1 MEAAMGLMRRIPP
14 NHSETALSALL
25 SLLPDHSSDLLS
37 QVDQPLQTIPL
48 PYLEV
53 QTAACPAA
61 LPDSLWQCWFYVMW
75 IVERSSYCV
84 STTET
89 LTLIDHL
96 GRINTIQ
103 LLEDGPYPS
112 LELRKLEIEAN
123 DVFAIYRDQ
132 YYEGGI
138 SSVYMWED
146 ENEGFVACFL
156 IKKDGSKS
164 GQGRR
169 GYLQEGAWDAIHVI
183 EVGPE
188 EEGTTHYCL
197 TSTVMLSLTTNNES
211 SGTFNLSGSIRRQ
224 MNMDLSVAEGHLCNM
239 GKMIEE
245 MEGKLRNSLDQVYF
259 GKTKEMV
266 CTLRPPSELVP
277 MRLPDS

>member
-1 MEAAMGLMRRIPP
+1 MEAAMGLMRRIHPK
-14 NHSETALSALL
+14 HADTALSALL
-25 SLLPDHSSDLLS
+25 SLLPDHSADLLS
-37 QVDQPLQTIPL
+37 QVDQPLQVLCDVDCGKEFIL
-48 PYLEV
+48 CEYNRD
-53 QTAACPAA
+53 A
-61 LPDSLWQCWFYVMW
+61 DS
-75 IVERSSYCV
+75 
-84 STTET
+84 
-89 LTLIDHL
+89 
-96 GRINTIQ
+96 
-103 LLEDGPYPS
+103 
-112 LELRKLEIEAN
+112 
-123 DVFAIYRDQ
+123 YR

-146 ENEGFVACFL
+146 DNEGFVACFL

-164 GQGRR
+164 GHGRR

-188 EEGTTHYCL
+188 DEGTAHYCL
-197 TSTVMLSLTTNNES
+197 TSTIMLSLTTNEES
-211 SGTFNLSGSIRRQ
+211 SGKFSLSGSIRRQ

-239 GKMIEE
+239 GRMIEE

-266 CTLRPPSELVP
+266 CTLRPPSEVVQ